1 MSANQDVA
9 TAVCREFF
17 RAATKPDGGLRPE
30 AERVLADVRIDWDW
44 LATYLVSSG
53 LARPL
58 LAQLNDPVLTRH
70 APDRFRVAMTQC
82 GVFDVMRQR
91 RQRAVASRIADA
103 LHELGGHGVLLKG
116 MAFLMG
122 APPGAVSRATTDID
136 ILVDPSLAAR
146 LRSHLLGRGFGGAA
160 DAGPSTF
167 DNIVHLAPITC
178 DGIDVEIHTRIMPA
192 YWGLPEGEMLA
203 GARRTP
209 DMDVLMTLGPEG
221 LVLHSL
227 THLSKHFYSFGLK
240 TAWDVATVLHA
251 DPTFDWTRLVA
262 WASRCRLPRGFWSPL
277 QVLAA
282 GLALPVPAAV
292 LAQAPTDR
300 GAERVTMVASYR
312 AFTAT
317 DGMRDLDVMS
327 QIGFTLLLH
336 ERWRHRLGYL
346 WQVHGWRVTRPD
358 TWSDTVTRAQS
369 ADVLGRA
376 WREYRRYRSSAIRAD
391 VPPAFE

>member
-17 RAATKPDGGLRPE
+17 RAATQPDGGLRPE

-44 LATYLVSSG
+44 LATYLVGSG

-70 APDRFRVAMTQC
+70 APDHFRVAMTQC

-136 ILVDPSLAAR
+136 LLVDPSLAAR
-146 LRSHLLGRGFGGAA
+146 LRLHLLGRGFGGAA

-167 DNIVHLAPITC
+167 HHLEPITC

-192 YWGLPEGEMLA
+192 FWGLPEHEMLA

-227 THLSKHFYSFGLK
+227 MHLSASFYSFGLK
-240 TAWDVATVLHA
+240 TAWDVATVLRA
-251 DPTFDWTRLVA
+251 DPKFNWTRLVA
-262 WASRCRLPRGFWSPL
+262 WASRCRLPRAFWSPL

-282 GLALPVPAAV
+282 GLALPVPPAV
-292 LAQAPTDR
+292 LTQAPTDR
-300 GAERVTMVASYR
+300 GAECVTMVASYR

-317 DGMRDLDVMS
+317 DGLFDLDVLS
-327 QIGFTLLLH
+327 RNGFTLLLH
-336 ERWRHRLGYL
+336 ESWRHRLGYL
-346 WQVHGWRVTRPD
+346 RQVVGWLAVRPD
-358 TWSDTVTRAQS
+358 MWSATAVRAQRV
-369 ADVLGRA
+369 DILGQA
-376 WREYRRYRSSAIRAD
+376 WREYRRYRSASRASRRRQ
-391 VPPAFE
+391 